1 MIYAGID
8 RDPIWLS
15 HHGILGQ
22 KHGVRNGPPYPLNR
36 QSSQSV
42 NFPSPKAIELLK
54 QDKEASKFLDYDL
67 KNSFGSVLI
76 DNKTG
81 KLQGYVFVGN
91 KKDKGFIYDLTVQPE
106 YRGQGLGKK
115 LLDDAVKKHG
125 GYDLIVDKDNTI
137 AFNMYKKYGFKTYQN
152 PDSQDQYY
160 MTLGEYNID

>member
-1 MIYAGID
+1 MIYSGID
-8 RDPIWLS
+8 RDPIWLE

-22 KHGVRNGPPYPLNR
+22 KWHVRNGPPYPLNR
-36 QSSQSV
+36 QDSQSV
-42 NFPSPKAIELLK
+42 NFPSPKAISILK
-54 QDKEASKFLDYDL
+54 QDKEASKFLEYDQ
-67 KNSFGSVLI
+67 KNSFGSVLV

-106 YRGQGLGKK
+106 YRGRGLGKK
-115 LLDDAVKKHG
+115 LLDDAVKKYG

-152 PDSQDQYY
+152 PDDPDQYY